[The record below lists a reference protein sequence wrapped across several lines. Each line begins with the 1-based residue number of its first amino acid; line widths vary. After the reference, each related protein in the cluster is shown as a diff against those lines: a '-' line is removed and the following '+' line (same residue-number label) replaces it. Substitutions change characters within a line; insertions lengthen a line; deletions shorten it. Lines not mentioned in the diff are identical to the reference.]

1 MSMTR
6 KPRYCLQCDDGTVLE
21 LKVKDVTVTVEG
33 VDRVVPDVAGWHC
46 PQCGEIEF
54 VDSDGAERI
63 SRALRSA
70 REEAGSSSGEAI
82 RAMRKK
88 IGFKQAEAGQLFG
101 GGVNAFSLYERGKA
115 RPGKST
121 VILLEL
127 LTRHPE
133 LVAEVRST
141 SARL

>member
-1 MSMTR
+1 MNMTR
-6 KPRYCLQCDDGTVLE
+6 KPRYCLQCDDGAVLE
-21 LKVKDVTVTVEG
+21 LKVKDVTVTVDG
-33 VDRVVPDVAGWHC
+33 VSRVVPDVAGWHC
-46 PQCGEIEF
+46 PKCDEIEF
-54 VDSDGAERI
+54 VDADSAERI
-63 SRALRSA
+63 SIALRSA
-70 REEAGSSSGEAI
+70 REEAGAGNGEAI

-88 IGFKQAEAGQLFG
+88 IGLKQTEAGQLFG

-133 LVAEVRST
+133 LMAEVRG
-141 SARL
+141 RF